1 MYRLLLIKRWIED
14 IILLPFIGLGRLIAL
29 LKLSPK
35 EYDIYFFFPFYH
47 IGGAEK
53 VHAQVAH
60 AAGHTNCII
69 YFTRKSH
76 NEGFLTE
83 FKQSGC
89 VIKDISKFTDNKW
102 LYFLNLVYRGIIS
115 GHINRQQQKPVVFNG
130 QCNFGYKIAPWVKKD
145 IRQVELI
152 HSFNSFSFI
161 RTPFLP
167 FISATVMISR
177 QRIADHLGYY
187 RKIGVPP
194 SFDEKIRYIPNAITL
209 PAVVKEK
216 SKEQFTVLYVGRG
229 GLEKRLHLVMEIARQ
244 VHAKD
249 PAVTFEILGD
259 VSDIINQAEFPFVKF
274 HGNQTEE
281 RVITNTYTAAHL
293 LILTSSTEG
302 FPLVVI
308 EAMACGCA
316 ILATPVGDIP
326 LHVKTGVNGFL
337 FSTVEKEDTIIT
349 EGVNHIIELKNNR
362 AALETMAASNIN
374 YAKHNFAIEK
384 FNEAYREIINPA
396 N

>member
-14 IILLPFIGLGRLIAL
+14 IILLPFIGVGRLIAL
-29 LKLSPK
+29 LKPQKK
-35 EYDIYFFFPFYH
+35 EYEIYFFFPFYH

-53 VHAQVAH
+53 VHAQVAR
-60 AAGHTNCII
+60 AAGHPNCII
-69 YFTRKSH
+69 YFTRQSH
-76 NEGFLTE
+76 NEGFLQE

-102 LYFLNLVYRGIIS
+102 LYFLNLVYRGIIT
-115 GHINRQQQKPVVFNG
+115 GYINRQQQKPVVFNG
-130 QCNFGYKIAPWVKKD
+130 QCNFGYKISPWVKKD

-167 FISATVMISR
+167 FISTTVMISQ
-177 QRIADHLGYY
+177 QRIADHLAYY
-187 RKIGVPP
+187 RKTGVPV
-194 SFDEKIRYIPNAITL
+194 SFDKKISYIPNAISL
-209 PAVVKEK
+209 PAVAGTK

-244 VHAKD
+244 VYAKD
-249 PAVTFEILGD
+249 PSVSFEILGD
-259 VSDIINQAEFPFVKF
+259 VSDVINPAAFPFVKF
-274 HGNQTEE
+274 HGNQTEG
-281 RVITNTYTAAHL
+281 RVITNIYAAAHL

-337 FSTVEKEDTIIT
+337 FSAAEKEDAIIT
-349 EGVNHIIELKNNR
+349 EGVSHILELKNNR
-362 AALETMAASNIN
+362 SALEAMATSNIN

-384 FNEAYREIINPA
+384 FNEAYRKIINPSH
-396 N
+396 

>member
-14 IILLPFIGLGRLIAL
+14 IMLLPFIGVGRLIAL
-29 LKLSPK
+29 LKPPTK

-69 YFTRKSH
+69 YFTRTSH
-76 NEGFLTE
+76 NEGFLAE
-83 FKQSGC
+83 FKQPGC

-102 LYFLNLVYRGIIS
+102 LYFLNLVYRGIIT
-115 GHINRQQQKPVVFNG
+115 GYINRQQQKPVVFNG

-167 FISATVMISR
+167 FISATVMISQ
-177 QRIADHLGYY
+177 QRIADHLAYY
-187 RKIGVPP
+187 REIGVPA
-194 SFDEKIRYIPNAITL
+194 SFEEKIRYIPNAITL

-244 VHAKD
+244 VHAIN
-249 PAVTFEILGD
+249 PSVSFEILGD
-259 VSDIINQAEFPFVKF
+259 VSDVINPAEFPFVKF
-274 HGNQTEE
+274 HGNQTEG
-281 RVITNTYTAAHL
+281 RVITNIYAAAHL

-308 EAMACGCA
+308 EAMAFGCA

-326 LHVKTGVNGFL
+326 LHVKPGVNGFL
-337 FSTVEKEDTIIT
+337 FGTVNNESAIIT
-349 EGVNHIIELKNNR
+349 EGVNHILELKNNR
-362 AALETMAASNIN
+362 PALETMAANNIN

-384 FNEAYREIINPA
+384 FNAAYRETINPA

>member
-14 IILLPFIGLGRLIAL
+14 IILLPFIGVGRLIAL
-29 LKLSPK
+29 LKPPAK

-53 VHAQVAH
+53 VHAQVAR
-60 AAGHTNCII
+60 AAGHPNCII

-76 NEGFLTE
+76 NEGFLQE

-102 LYFLNLVYRGIIS
+102 LYFLNLIYRGIIT
-115 GHINRQQQKPVVFNG
+115 GYINRQQQKPVVFNG
-130 QCNFGYKIAPWVKKD
+130 QCNFGYKISPWVKKD

-177 QRIADHLGYY
+177 QRIADHLRYY
-187 RKIGVPP
+187 RDIGIPAA
-194 SFDEKIRYIPNAITL
+194 FDEKIRYIPNAITL
-209 PAVVKEK
+209 PAVAREK

-229 GLEKRLHLVMEIARQ
+229 GVEKRLHLIMQIARE

-249 PAVTFEILGD
+249 PAVRFEILGD
-259 VSDIINQAEFPFVKF
+259 VSDVINPAEFPFVKF
-274 HGNQTEE
+274 HGNQTEG
-281 RVITNTYTAAHL
+281 RLITNIYSAAHL

-308 EAMACGCA
+308 EAMASGCA

-326 LHVKTGVNGFL
+326 LHVKTGVNGYL
-337 FSTVEKEDTIIT
+337 FSATENEGAIIA
-349 EGVNHIIELKNNR
+349 EGVNHILELKNNR
-362 AALETMAASNIN
+362 AALEAMAANNIN

-384 FNEAYREIINPA
+384 FNEAYRKIINPSH
-396 N
+396 

>member
-14 IILLPFIGLGRLIAL
+14 ILLLPFIGLGRLIAL
-29 LKLSPK
+29 LKPSAK

-53 VHAQVAH
+53 VHAQVAL

-69 YFTRKSH
+69 YFTRTSH
-76 NEGFLTE
+76 NEGFLAE

-89 VIKDISKFTDNKW
+89 DIKDISKFTDNKW
-102 LYFLNLVYRGIIS
+102 LYFLNLVYRGIIT
-115 GHINRQQQKPVVFNG
+115 GYINRQQHKPVVFNG
-130 QCNFGYKIAPWVKKD
+130 QCNFGYKISPWVKKD

-167 FISATVMISR
+167 FISATVMISQ
-177 QRIADHLGYY
+177 QRIADHLAYY
-187 RKIGVPP
+187 REIGVPA
-194 SFDEKIRYIPNAITL
+194 SFAEKIRYIPNAITL

-249 PAVTFEILGD
+249 PSVSFEILGD
-259 VSDIINQAEFPFVKF
+259 VSDVINQAEFPFVKF
-274 HGNQTEE
+274 HGNQTEGAA
-281 RVITNTYTAAHL
+281 ITNIYAAAHL

-308 EAMACGCA
+308 EAMAWGCA
-316 ILATPVGDIP
+316 VLATPVGDIP
-326 LHVKTGVNGFL
+326 LHVKPGVNGFL
-337 FSTVEKEDTIIT
+337 FDAVNNESAIIT
-349 EGVNHIIELKNNR
+349 EGVNHILELKNNR
-362 AALETMAASNIN
+362 AALETMTANNIN
-374 YAKHNFAIEK
+374 YAKHNFAIEN
-384 FNEAYREIINPA
+384 FNEAYRETINPA